1 MRWEELLLLL
11 LPVITIVAIDV
22 WDLLTTI
29 AGGVYCGGHEL
40 NPAAREMVKSG
51 KIHNMI
57 YAKGIHST
65 LTILIY
71 LLALTTLSIGYQ
83 TDNKILVNCGRALLL
98 VFTVV
103 YLVGIVVIS
112 LNISS
117 LYSIAREVC
126 PRYP

>member
-29 AGGVYCGGHEL
+29 AGGFYCGGYEL
-40 NPAAREMVKSG
+40 NPAARKMVESG
-51 KIHNMI
+51 KIHDMI
-57 YAKGIHST
+57 YAKGIHSV
-65 LTILIY
+65 LTILTY
-71 LLALTTLSIGYQ
+71 LLALTTLSLGYQ
-83 TDNKILVNCGRALLL
+83 TDNKILINGGRALLL
-98 VFTVV
+98 VFTIV

-117 LYSIAREVC
+117 LYSIARELC
-126 PRYP
+126 AQYP